1 MALASK
7 VGMSIATNL
16 AMTGIA
22 ELMAPDPSTDQGG
35 GDSNY
40 LFNGA
45 NTNHAEGDPVPLLYG
60 ELRVPGRRISAN
72 IVNGKYINN
81 NATVDSGNNMYIL
94 NHSKTEE
101 KD

>member
-1 MALASK
+1 
-7 VGMSIATNL
+7 
-16 AMTGIA
+16 
-22 ELMAPDPSTDQGG
+22 MAPDPSTDQGG